1 MDLRTSTV
9 FLTIFGQCINVL
21 NYNNDCKTMYG
32 KYFLSYKSLS
42 ELLSPLVGVENNRSQ
57 RGLKTTL

>member
-1 MDLRTSTV
+1 
-9 FLTIFGQCINVL
+9 
-21 NYNNDCKTMYG
+21 MYG